1 MKEILEHLPE
11 LEGEES
17 QYVSR
22 LIETLPDDDKRLFAT
37 VYRSRR
43 RDPVLV
49 LILALVGFFGV
60 AGIHRFLSGLSGVGI
75 LYLLTLGLCF
85 IRTIVDLINY
95 HRIAFAYNRKVAI
108 SFIAQM
114 KLVEQSGRIPVRS

>member
-17 QYVSR
+17 QYVCR
-22 LIETLPDDDKRLFAT
+22 LIETLPEEDKRLFGT

-43 RDPVLV
+43 RDPVLM

-60 AGIHRFLSGLSGVGI
+60 AGIHRFLSGQTGMGV

-85 IRTIVDLINY
+85 IGTIVDMINY
-95 HRIAFAYNRKVAI
+95 KSIAFEYNRKVALSI
-108 SFIAQM
+108 MDQM
-114 KLVEQSGRIPVRS
+114 KLVE